1 MSLDLSRAAAKAAA
15 SQPASPA
22 PWDMSAATTTVHD
35 ESSNPLDVIMNVV
48 KDVGDNIGVGM
59 GETGKFFA
67 SAGTA
72 VGDGVMATGSLVAT
86 GFDATLETLPV
97 IGGAVVSAGTAT
109 ATATANALDWIVGS
123 PSKAKDDVDD
133 DGRTQQKVSFAPV
146 PMAPLTTETK
156 EPLHPVAKFFSQLFG
171 AFCMLPCKEAAL
183 EDRVTVRDRTRAPP

>member
-22 PWDMSAATTTVHD
+22 PSDMSAATTTVHD
-35 ESSNPLDVIMNVV
+35 DSSTPLDLIMNVV

-72 VGDGVMATGSLVAT
+72 VGDGVMATGSLVTT

-109 ATATANALDWIVGS
+109 AAATAKALDWMAGS

-133 DGRTQQKVSFAPV
+133 DGRTQQRVSFAPV
-146 PMAPLTTETK
+146 SMAPLTTEIN
-156 EPLHPVAKFFSQLFG
+156 EPLHPVAKLFSQLFG
-171 AFCMLPCKEAAL
+171 AFCMPCKEA
-183 EDRVTVRDRTRAPP
+183 VSKTT